1 MVAAAPIVDAAG
13 VECLSIGS
21 VVTTMILSLSAVAAV
36 GSRSTSKRLVL
47 GVAELSA
54 SRDMGGLND
63 GCAEQENPEQNQR
76 PVHGA
81 DLIGLRCHWLK
92 VEGVVFVTFHR
103 EFHMVRDPFQSLE
116 GFIEIGGTQRI
127 LTSGCERSAYEGLD
141 MLVEHSKRAN
151 GRIII
156 NPGAACWKGMDYL
169 YFDN

>member
-1 MVAAAPIVDAAG
+1 
-13 VECLSIGS
+13 
-21 VVTTMILSLSAVAAV
+21 
-36 GSRSTSKRLVL
+36 
-47 GVAELSA
+47 
-54 SRDMGGLND
+54 MGGLND

-81 DLIGLRCHWLK
+81 
-92 VEGVVFVTFHR
+92 VTFHR

-156 NPGAACWKGMDYL
+156 NPGA
-169 YFDN
+169 